1 MYKISVP
8 VDNSNLS
15 DIGREKTLSELKKVG
30 AERVFLAIHKYETD
44 TFGRD
49 CMIADLKENSR
60 IFQPIVELGDN
71 YDAVEFIGCTGNL
84 EGNRVTLSEIAPY
97 GFAAFVAKKS

>member
-15 DIGREKTLSELKKVG
+15 DIGREK
-30 AERVFLAIHKYETD
+30 A
-44 TFGRD
+44 
-49 CMIADLKENSR
+49 
-60 IFQPIVELGDN
+60 
-71 YDAVEFIGCTGNL
+71 
-84 EGNRVTLSEIAPY
+84 LSEIAPH